1 MPIVYVVMM
10 FLPKLIESTSKIK
23 ISPGFKAIVVAV
35 TGYWLFKYFSDREA
49 ATKAEGTA
57 LGDPA
62 GNLAVRLFD
71 ALHPIFKQK
80 TPLLGYLPDGTNETE
95 ALKIAAEIRAAGN
108 LAKVQDYYKKL
119 YAVSLADDLAS
130 EGIADKFSDVLS
142 GRTPGPG
149 TASTSAAK
157 VSAVSV
163 KNTKGL
169 SIEKGKRYLVGGSYY
184 LRDSSNTS
192 KIEGMSEA
200 GEVYH
205 INYLVNYTLNGQ
217 RVTGANVSK
226 VVLGVSLGVLSSKIV
241 SLDAFSK
248 LA

>member
-1 MPIVYVVMM
+1 MPILYVVMM
-10 FLPKLIESTSKIK
+10 FLPKLIESTAKIK

-49 ATKAEGTA
+49 AQKAETTA
-57 LGDPA
+57 LADTA
-62 GNLAVRLFD
+62 GNMAVRLFD

-80 TPLLGYLPDGTNETE
+80 NPLIGYLPDGTDETT

-119 YAVSLADDLAS
+119 YKISLADDLAS

-142 GRTPGPG
+142 GRITG
-149 TASTSAAK
+149 TVTQPTKLSTAA
-157 VSAVSV
+157 A

-169 SIEKGKRYLVGGSYY
+169 SIQTGKRYLVGGAYY
-184 LRDSSNTS
+184 LRDTSNTTLV
-192 KIEGMSEA
+192 EGMTEP
-200 GEVYH
+200 GHVYH
-205 INYLVNYTLNGQ
+205 INHLVNYNLDGK
-217 RVTGANVSK
+217 RVTGANVSR
-226 VVLGVSLGVLSSKIV
+226 VILGVSLGTLSAKIV

-248 LA
+248 LD